1 MLVREGLSENLLIEY
16 FNLVVRLSLKQT
28 IQKPTVINFKQKRK
42 ISKMTLVFESN
53 YKQNLFLLRDLR
65 QIPLRARTI
74 TLATNVTAKNLLLA
88 IFQKGYPDI
97 YPQCSKLLKT
107 LILFKK
113 REHFSFYLILN
124 K

>member
-1 MLVREGLSENLLIEY
+1 MLVLQNLNVREGLSENLLIEY

-42 ISKMTLVFESN
+42 ISKMTLVFQSN

-74 TLATNVTAKNLLLA
+74 TLATNSTAKNLLLA
-88 IFQKGYPDI
+88 IFQK
-97 YPQCSKLLKT
+97 
-107 LILFKK
+107 
-113 REHFSFYLILN
+113 
-124 K
+124 